1 MLIELSIKD
10 FAIID
15 SLTIGFGPGLN
26 VFTGETGAGKSII
39 IDAIALI
46 LGDRASNDLIRT
58 NKEEALVEA
67 LFNASGNKGIEA
79 VLDEAG
85 IPLSDNLVIKRVVQK
100 AGRNKIYIN
109 GSLAT
114 LVTLTEVGRRLIDIY
129 GQSEH
134 QSLTRPEEHIE
145 ILDSFGAM
153 QKPRAEM
160 LEAYKRYAGFKK
172 ELDALVQNPKASAER
187 LALLNHQIK
196 EINDAALRPG
206 LDADLKRE
214 HERLRNAERIKLAV
228 TSSERALYSDH
239 GSVVERVG
247 LVVKN
252 LKEVSILDDKLAKA
266 ASTLETTLYQMED
279 AARFLMDYSKSV
291 EADPEELENL
301 GARLDQVTRLVKK
314 WGPSI
319 EEVLAKKTAFE
330 KEVEGFSH
338 IEDRMKELEK
348 ECGAAREKAAA
359 VAAKLSEARIHAGAE
374 LKVKLE
380 AELGT
385 LGMKG
390 TVFEAR
396 IETDKNPDGSPRPG
410 EKGADR
416 VNFFISPN
424 PGEALKPLS
433 KIASGGEL
441 SRIMLA
447 MKSVTA
453 VGRIPSLVFD
463 EIDTGVSGAMAQVVG
478 LKLKEVSRIHQVLC
492 ITHLPQIAA
501 FADKHFAV
509 GKRSSADGR
518 TVTAVKGLNPAE
530 SVEQISVML
539 GGVKV
544 TDVTKVHA
552 KELIEASKAMAEK
565 KEAKKK

>member
-15 SLTIGFGPGLN
+15 SLAIGFGPGLN

-67 LFNASGNKGIEA
+67 LFNVAGNKGIEA
-79 VLDEAG
+79 VLGEAG
-85 IPLSDNLVIKRVVQK
+85 ILFSDNLVIKRVVQK

-114 LVTLTEVGRRLIDIY
+114 LVTLMEVGRRLIDIY

-145 ILDSFGAM
+145 ILDSFGGF
-153 QKPRAEM
+153 QKLRVEM
-160 LEAYKRYAGFKK
+160 SDAYKHYANIKK
-172 ELDALVQNPKASAER
+172 ELDALVQNPKTSAER
-187 LALLNHQIK
+187 MTLLNHQVK

-214 HERLRNAERIKLAV
+214 YERLRNAERIKGAV
-228 TSSERALYSDH
+228 VSSERVLYSDN

-247 LVVKN
+247 SVVKN
-252 LKEVSILDDKLAKA
+252 LKEVSSLDDKLAKA
-266 ASTLETTLYQMED
+266 AATLETNLFQMED
-279 AARFLMDYSKSV
+279 VARFLMDYSKSI
-291 EADPEELENL
+291 EADPNELENL
-301 GARLDQVTRLVKK
+301 GARLDQVVRLIKK
-314 WGPSI
+314 WGPTI

-338 IEDRMKELEK
+338 VEDRIKELEG
-348 ECGAAREKAAA
+348 ECGAAKDNASV
-359 VAAKLSEARIHAGAE
+359 VAAKLSEARIHAATE
-374 LKVKLE
+374 LKGKLE
-380 AELGT
+380 AELAT

-396 IETDKNPDGSPRPG
+396 LETDKNADGGPRPG

-424 PGEALKPLS
+424 PGEAVKPLS

-453 VGRIPSLVFD
+453 LGRIPSLVFD

-478 LKLKEVSRIHQVLC
+478 LKLNAVSRIHQVLC

-509 GKRSSADGR
+509 AKRPGGDGR
-518 TVTAVKGLNPAE
+518 TVTVVKELNPAE
-530 SVEQISVML
+530 AVDQISVML

-544 TDVTKVHA
+544 TDVTKEHA
-552 KELIEASKAMAEK
+552 MELIEASRAMAGKRK
-565 KEAKKK
+565 K